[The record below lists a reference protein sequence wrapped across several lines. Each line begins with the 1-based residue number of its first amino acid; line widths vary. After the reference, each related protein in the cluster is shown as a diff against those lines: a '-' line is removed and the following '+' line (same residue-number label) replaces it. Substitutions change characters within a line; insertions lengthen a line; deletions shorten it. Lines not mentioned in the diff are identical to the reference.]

1 MWRHSIR
8 SRTGRIK
15 TKTETETDMTSKITP
30 EKIQSLR
37 NELNQVR
44 QASLAATRNGDFMR
58 VARLTPKAA
67 QINKA
72 IMDAEAQ
79 MIADL

>member
-1 MWRHSIR
+1 
-8 SRTGRIK
+8 
-15 TKTETETDMTSKITP
+15 MTSKITP
-30 EKIQSLR
+30 EKIQGLR
-37 NELNQVR
+37 NELQQIR
-44 QASLAATRNGDFMR
+44 RASLNATRTGDFMR